1 MGYYGTEASSLGSEY
16 PCKRQ
21 RSVAYCVERTL
32 STLVGIVRFKA
43 EYLLVFFPIKAGTY
57 RHSCE
62 SVLRAILLFY
72 IEQFLRFGSELLSRI

>member
-43 EYLLVFFPIKAGTY
+43 DYLLVLY
-57 RHSCE
+57 
-62 SVLRAILLFY
+62 
-72 IEQFLRFGSELLSRI
+72 LSRQVPIGIRASRF